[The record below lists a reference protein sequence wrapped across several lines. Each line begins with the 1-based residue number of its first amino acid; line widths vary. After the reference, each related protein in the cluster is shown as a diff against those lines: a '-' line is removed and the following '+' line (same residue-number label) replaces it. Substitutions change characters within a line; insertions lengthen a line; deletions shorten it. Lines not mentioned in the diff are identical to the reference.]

1 MDRVQLLDKITKQ
14 YLSSRDFNGL
24 PISIIGGDFQSTRE
38 SLRQLVQEGAVV
50 LNFGDRHPNPYILAF
65 EPEPSEE
72 QVKKLDAMTPP
83 EPQYEEGGPLTV
95 QTNPLICCAYPS
107 RDHLASVVDQTQYRR
122 APFTLLLAL
131 GEPQLSYR
139 AFNLRVLELYRN
151 DPRYSYETDDVHGR
165 ISEKKEGSLEH
176 PDDVL
181 LQTFGFAYDE
191 RIENRYVAVFLRYL
205 SDLTPEH
212 QQRWKLEEHTGRT
225 LLHPGYAQQT
235 AGEWPE
241 KQSIFTAFCEEL
253 RIINEMTVRMC
264 GKQVFRRTYHSFTK
278 PERFGFL
285 VRPTTREYEDFV
297 QLLDKMMADNLNRL
311 FFCARGERKEC
322 GTIAL
327 LEEWLNA
334 RVRLSDPAP
343 KDQMLKV
350 FRDIRAERS
359 PPAHHVRD
367 DEWDD
372 TYFSR
377 QRETILK
384 AYDAVRTLRLILANH
399 PLARTVEVPDWLFK
413 GEIWTF

>member
-1 MDRVQLLDKITKQ
+1 
-14 YLSSRDFNGL
+14 
-24 PISIIGGDFQSTRE
+24 
-38 SLRQLVQEGAVV
+38 
-50 LNFGDRHPNPYILAF
+50 
-65 EPEPSEE
+65 
-72 QVKKLDAMTPP
+72 
-83 EPQYEEGGPLTV
+83 
-95 QTNPLICCAYPS
+95 
-107 RDHLASVVDQTQYRR
+107 
-122 APFTLLLAL
+122 
-131 GEPQLSYR
+131 
-139 AFNLRVLELYRN
+139 
-151 DPRYSYETDDVHGR
+151 
-165 ISEKKEGSLEH
+165 
-176 PDDVL
+176 
-181 LQTFGFAYDE
+181 
-191 RIENRYVAVFLRYL
+191 
-205 SDLTPEH
+205 
-212 QQRWKLEEHTGRT
+212 
-225 LLHPGYAQQT
+225 LHPGYAQQT